1 VSGGII
7 LKAEL
12 KEPDIKAQE
21 ENTSVEQT
29 ENSEKA
35 DKKSR
40 KKLSKQFVAL
50 CTLLAVMVILNIV
63 AWESRAFS
71 DFYAAH
77 IYPLWTQTYGRLTSL
92 LPFSFGEILIM
103 IAVFGIPLILA
114 AMVILLIVMK
124 GRRKKVAK
132 IFGFV
137 YGWIIAFVVTT
148 ETLNCFILYH
158 CSTFA
163 ELNGIAVTEH
173 TDEEL
178 EALGAQLVE
187 EINAC
192 AEDVSRDENGRF
204 VLSADLDD
212 TARNAVAGLSDEF
225 KNLDGYYVKPK
236 SIICSFFMSQMDLMG
251 IYFPFSMEANYNA
264 DMFAAK
270 QPATICHEIAHTKG
284 YIQED
289 EANFIAFMACE
300 RSDNADYRYSGYL
313 SALTQVRNK
322 IFEYAD
328 YDKKVAFDNSIS
340 DLVWTDMDANS
351 EYWESVR
358 EADDTVFDSQTVSEV
373 SDKAMETS
381 LQLNGVE
388 DGKKSYGRMVDLMLN
403 YYYSGSSEVTQEK

>member
-1 VSGGII
+1 M
-7 LKAEL
+7 KAEL
-12 KEPDIKAQE
+12 KEPDIKVQE
-21 ENTSVEQT
+21 KSASVEQT

-40 KKLSKQFVAL
+40 KKLSKQFIAL
-50 CTLLAVMVILNIV
+50 CTLLAVMAILNIV

-103 IAVFGIPLILA
+103 IAVFGIPLSLA

-137 YGWIIAFVVTT
+137 YGWIIAFVVIT

-351 EYWESVR
+351 EYWENVK

>member
-1 VSGGII
+1 M
-7 LKAEL
+7 KAEL

-29 ENSEKA
+29 ENSEKT

-103 IAVFGIPLILA
+103 IAVFGIPLSLA

-124 GRRKKVAK
+124 GRRKKIAK

-163 ELNGIAVTEH
+163 ELNGIAVMEH

-192 AEDVSRDENGRF
+192 AEDVIRDENGRF

-351 EYWESVR
+351 EYWENVK

>member
-1 VSGGII
+1 M
-7 LKAEL
+7 KAEL
-12 KEPDIKAQE
+12 KEPDIKVQE
-21 ENTSVEQT
+21 KSASVEQT

-40 KKLSKQFVAL
+40 KKLSKQFIAL
-50 CTLLAVMVILNIV
+50 CTLLAVMAILNIV

-103 IAVFGIPLILA
+103 IAVFGIPLSLA

-124 GRRKKVAK
+124 GSRKKVAK

-163 ELNGIAVTEH
+163 ELNCIAVTEH

-351 EYWESVR
+351 EYWENVK

>member
-1 VSGGII
+1 M
-7 LKAEL
+7 KAEL
-12 KEPDIKAQE
+12 KEPDIKVQE
-21 ENTSVEQT
+21 KSASVEQT

-40 KKLSKQFVAL
+40 KKLSKQFIAL
-50 CTLLAVMVILNIV
+50 CTLLAVMAILNIV

-103 IAVFGIPLILA
+103 IAVFGIPLSLA

-163 ELNGIAVTEH
+163 ELNCIAVTEH

>member
-1 VSGGII
+1 M
-7 LKAEL
+7 KAEL

>member
-1 VSGGII
+1 M
-7 LKAEL
+7 KAEL
-12 KEPDIKAQE
+12 KEPDIKVQE
-21 ENTSVEQT
+21 KSASVEQT

-40 KKLSKQFVAL
+40 KKLSKQFIAL

-103 IAVFGIPLILA
+103 IAVFGIPLSLA

-163 ELNGIAVTEH
+163 ELNCIAVTEH

-351 EYWESVR
+351 EYWENVK

>member
-1 VSGGII
+1 M
-7 LKAEL
+7 KAEL

-40 KKLSKQFVAL
+40 KKLSKQFIAL
-50 CTLLAVMVILNIV
+50 FTLLAVMVILNIV

-103 IAVFGIPLILA
+103 ISVFGIPLSLA

-270 QPATICHEIAHTKG
+270 QPDTICHEIAHTKG

>member
-1 VSGGII
+1 M
-7 LKAEL
+7 KAEL

-29 ENSEKA
+29 ENSEKT

-40 KKLSKQFVAL
+40 KKLSKQFIAL

-77 IYPLWTQTYGRLTSL
+77 IYPLWTQTYGWLTSL

-103 IAVFGIPLILA
+103 IAAFGIPLSLA

-163 ELNGIAVTEH
+163 ELNCIAVTEH

-351 EYWESVR
+351 EYWENVK

>member
-1 VSGGII
+1 M
-7 LKAEL
+7 KAEL

-29 ENSEKA
+29 ENSEKT

-40 KKLSKQFVAL
+40 KKLSKQFIAL

-103 IAVFGIPLILA
+103 IAVFGIPLSLA

-178 EALGAQLVE
+178 EDLGAQLVE

>member
-1 VSGGII
+1 M
-7 LKAEL
+7 KAEL
-12 KEPDIKAQE
+12 KEPDIKVQE
-21 ENTSVEQT
+21 KSASVEQT

-40 KKLSKQFVAL
+40 KKLSKQFIAL
-50 CTLLAVMVILNIV
+50 CTLLAVMAILNIV

-103 IAVFGIPLILA
+103 IAVFGIPLSLA

-124 GRRKKVAK
+124 GSRKKVAK

-163 ELNGIAVTEH
+163 ELNCIAVTEH

-264 DMFAAK
+264 DMFSAK

-351 EYWESVR
+351 EYWENVK

>member
-1 VSGGII
+1 M
-7 LKAEL
+7 KAEL
-12 KEPDIKAQE
+12 KEPDIKVQE
-21 ENTSVEQT
+21 KSASVEQT

-40 KKLSKQFVAL
+40 KKLSKQFIAL
-50 CTLLAVMVILNIV
+50 CTLLAVMAILNIV

-103 IAVFGIPLILA
+103 IAVFGIPLSLA

-163 ELNGIAVTEH
+163 ELNCIAVTEH

-192 AEDVSRDENGRF
+192 SEDVSRDENGRF

>member
-1 VSGGII
+1 M
-7 LKAEL
+7 KAEL
-12 KEPDIKAQE
+12 KEPDIKVQE
-21 ENTSVEQT
+21 KNASVEQS
-29 ENSEKA
+29 ENPEKT

-40 KKLSKQFVAL
+40 KKLSKQFIAL

-103 IAVFGIPLILA
+103 IAVFGIPLSLA

>member
-1 VSGGII
+1 M
-7 LKAEL
+7 KAEL
-12 KEPDIKAQE
+12 KELDIKVQE
-21 ENTSVEQT
+21 KSASVEQT

-40 KKLSKQFVAL
+40 KKLSKQFIAL
-50 CTLLAVMVILNIV
+50 CTLLAVMAILNIV

-103 IAVFGIPLILA
+103 IAVFGIPLSLA

-192 AEDVSRDENGRF
+192 SEDVSRDENGKF